1 MNCANCGS
9 WAYQD
14 NLGRW
19 ICSSHCGWE
28 TGISP
33 GFNPGLGGRHELSE
47 LRRSNLAGPQRRLV
61 VRQLRMADRMH
72 ACPAGSLNP

>member
-1 MNCANCGS
+1 MNCPNCGS
-9 WAYQD
+9 TTYQD

-33 GFNPGLGGRHELSE
+33 GLGGGYELSE
-47 LRRSNLAGPQRRLV
+47 LWRTNLAGAHRGLV
-61 VRQLRMADRMH
+61 LQ
-72 ACPAGSLNP
+72 